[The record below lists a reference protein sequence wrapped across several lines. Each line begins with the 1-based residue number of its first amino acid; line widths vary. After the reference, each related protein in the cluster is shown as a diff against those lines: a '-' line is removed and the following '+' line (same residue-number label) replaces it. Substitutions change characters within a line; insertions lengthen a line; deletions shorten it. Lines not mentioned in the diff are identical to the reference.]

1 MRRSD
6 RARLLSTFGV
16 RGRVVR
22 VLRAGGAREPAGGSR
37 RGTGATRGVT
47 GPGFG
52 QLDVSAARLP
62 RMPPGPPG
70 GGCDARTPSVGGSA
84 RPRRGARRE
93 PRSNRSK
100 TSQPKNRAAIP
111 AVQAVSD
118 AEAHHLR
125 GGDHGTGLG
134 RRHGRRRDERGGA
147 REHRNDDS
155 GAQHGDSRSKL
166 VDPDA
171 DVSGLEQDL
180 AGVIFQLFTLAGRT
194 FATMTQRRSTSSP
207 AIMARRPRP

>member
-1 MRRSD
+1 MSP
-6 RARLLSTFGV
+6 
-16 RGRVVR
+16 RGA
-22 VLRAGGAREPAGGSR
+22 LGGAPAQPVEY
-37 RGTGATRGVT
+37 TGR
-47 GPGFG
+47 GFG

-62 RMPPGPPG
+62 RLTPGPPG
-70 GGCDARTPSVGGSA
+70 RGCDARTPPVGGSA

>member
-16 RGRVVR
+16 RGRVVC
-22 VLRAGGAREPAGGSR
+22 VFCVWGVCSPAGASR
-37 RGTGATRGVT
+37 RGTGATRGVH

-84 RPRRGARRE
+84 RPRRGGPSTHPHQSA
-93 PRSNRSK
+93 NR
-100 TSQPKNRAAIP
+100 SQPKNRAAIP